1 MVWLASGVLAA
12 ACDESNAGAAADAGA
27 VLGDATVSVLIPDAS
42 TPLDA
47 GTAADAV
54 APGDAHELVDA
65 VTPADAAG
73 DGRIQ
78 IGCTV
83 QPADCPDLITPFLNS
98 KACCTPFHA
107 CGYLLPE
114 GDEVTRSLF
123 PQIEEFGRMWTMGD
137 PSNRCANSKL
147 FFDVRPGLD
156 EERYL
161 PDDGGQILITPSC
174 MSYTLAAFILPGC
187 CLPDN
192 RCGLSTHMSYDT
204 LSVLNEL
211 MPAPFTQPEC
221 VTAETLNQQFRA
233 TPKLGPFARTVASGT
248 CDYAALDA
256 KLPKPE

>member
-1 MVWLASGVLAA
+1 MFAWIASSALAA
-12 ACDESNAGAAADAGA
+12 GCDDGGAQSGTDAA
-27 VLGDATVSVLIPDAS
+27 VPLGDATMPGLV
-42 TPLDA
+42 LDA
-47 GTAADAV
+47 GS
-54 APGDAHELVDA
+54 PVDA
-65 VTPADAAG
+65 GG

-83 QPADCPDLITPFLNS
+83 QPDCPDLTTPFLSS

-107 CGYLLPE
+107 CGYVLPE
-114 GDEVTRSLF
+114 VDDITRSAF
-123 PQIEEFGRMWTMGD
+123 PMLEEFGMMWTMGD

-174 MSYTLAAFILPGC
+174 MSHTLAAFILPGC
-187 CLPDN
+187 CMPDN

-204 LSVLNEL
+204 LGVLNEL

-221 VTAETLNQQFRA
+221 VSAETLNQQFRA
-233 TPKLGPFARTVASGT
+233 TPKLGPFGRTIASGS
-248 CDYAALDA
+248 CNYAELDA
-256 KLPKPE
+256 RLPKP